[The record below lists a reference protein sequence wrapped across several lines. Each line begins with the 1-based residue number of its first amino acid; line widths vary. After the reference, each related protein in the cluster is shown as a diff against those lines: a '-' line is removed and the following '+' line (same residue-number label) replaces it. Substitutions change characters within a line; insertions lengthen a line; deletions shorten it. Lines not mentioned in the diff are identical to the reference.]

1 MDFEIAKKQYV
12 GFLIQNYT
20 FWKQWAKQFWL
31 AAGDANT
38 RYFHSMASSKKRRNK
53 ISRLKDNFRVWHDS
67 AKAVE
72 RLMENYFHA
81 LYTSEGCSDN
91 GCLEAITPLI
101 SVADNAFLIAP
112 FSEVD
117 IKEAFTTTYKI
128 LCSGYLAAVSKPL

>member
-1 MDFEIAKKQYV
+1 M
-12 GFLIQNYT
+12 LIP
-20 FWKQWAKQFWL
+20 
-31 AAGDANT
+31 

-81 LYTSEGCSDN
+81 MYTSEGCSGN

-117 IKEAFTTTYKI
+117 IKEALFSMHPNK
-128 LCSGYLAAVSKPL
+128 SPEPDGMNPAFFQ